1 MMPDLT
7 VDQSAPS
14 SSADTLTWRRNQGR
28 VSQRTLI
35 LIRWVGIAGQ
45 LLTVGVVHWALE
57 YALPLAPILAVIA
70 ITAAVNTAA
79 MLQRQSP
86 SRLSDRDATLY
97 LAYDIIQLA
106 VLLYLTGGL
115 LNPFAVLLLAP
126 LLIGAT
132 VLRRVAVI
140 ALTVLTLACT
150 AILAL
155 WHEPLPGDLWEGGS
169 GLYRLGLW
177 VALSLSAVVLTAYIW
192 QVADEAQQMDAA
204 LSASQLALSREQRIS
219 ALGGLAAAAA
229 HELGTPL
236 ATISLVAKELG
247 REIPDDDPLA
257 EDVRLLIQESQ
268 RCRRILGDLG
278 RAPEG
283 ISQTAVTRQPLT
295 AIADQAALPHRIPGI
310 DLIFTSGPDETS
322 PEPRVVAGPALVHG
336 LGNLL
341 QNAIQFA
348 DSRVSVNVRWNRMTA
363 RLVISDDG
371 PGYPPAL
378 LGRLGEPYLSVR
390 DRDHEGMGLGIFI
403 ATTLLRRTGASVS
416 FANSRSGGA
425 QVAIH
430 WDRDHLDQ
438 IGRDL

>member
-1 MMPDLT
+1 MVPDLA
-7 VDQSAPS
+7 VDQGPVS
-14 SSADTLTWRRNQGR
+14 SSAETLTWRRNQGR

-45 LLTVGVVHWALE
+45 LLTVGVVHWALD

-79 MLQRQSP
+79 MFQRQSP
-86 SRLSDRDATLY
+86 NRLSDRDATLY
-97 LAYDIIQLA
+97 LAYDIVQLG

-115 LNPFAVLLLAP
+115 VNPFAVLLLAP

-132 VLRRVAVI
+132 VLRRGAVI
-140 ALTVLTLACT
+140 ALTGLTLACT
-150 AILAL
+150 GILAM
-155 WHEPLPGDLWEGGS
+155 WHEPLPGDLWQAGS
-169 GLYRLGLW
+169 GLYRLGIW
-177 VALSLSAVVLTAYIW
+177 VALSLSAVVLTAYVW

-204 LSASQLALSREQRIS
+204 LSASQIALAREQRVS

-236 ATISLVAKELG
+236 ATIALVSKELG
-247 REIPDDDPLA
+247 REIPQDDPLA
-257 EDVRLLIQESQ
+257 DDVRLLVQESQ

-283 ISQTAVTRQPLT
+283 ISNAALTPQPLR
-295 AIADQAALPHRIPGI
+295 AVVDQAALPHRIPGI
-310 DLIFTSGPDETS
+310 GVMFTSS
-322 PEPRVVAGPALVHG
+322 PEDSSAEPRVIASPSLVHG

-348 DSRVSVNVRWNRMTA
+348 DKRVSVTVRWARTTA
-363 RLVISDDG
+363 QIVIHDDG
-371 PGYPPAL
+371 PGYPSAL
-378 LGRLGEPYLSVR
+378 LGRLGEPYLSPR

-403 ATTLLRRTGASVS
+403 ATTLLRRTGATVS
-416 FANSRSGGA
+416 FANARSGGA
-425 QVAIH
+425 QVTIR
-430 WDRDHLDQ
+430 WDREKLDQ
-438 IGRDL
+438 VRRDQ